1 MGPVNIKAYVGA
13 FGTPS
18 EQVCIREEAKK
29 ELKAGDVEVRMRLTP
44 VNPSDLIPIYGR
56 YAHRVTLPLVPGYE
70 GVGVVERIGAGVGRA
85 VIGKRVLPLRG
96 GGTWQ
101 SLVHAPAALAVPVP
115 ENVSDETAAQM
126 YINPVTAYVLLTE
139 KLKIFSGGVLVIN
152 AANSVMGRLLIQL
165 ASRMNIRVVGL
176 VRRKAVINEL
186 MQLGAEKIIA
196 AGEGEEE
203 RRLTEGMQGEK
214 AEAAVDMIGGEAGT
228 ALARTVKP
236 DKTLLALG
244 LLSGKPLDWPY
255 ITETL
260 GVKGAMFHLRHWNAS
275 VSDARFQ
282 QVFQTLF
289 QMVESGQIVVP
300 HARHTYPLV
309 QVRQALQDYES
320 ERFSGGGKIM
330 LARP

>member
-1 MGPVNIKAYVGA
+1 MKYISMKAHVGA

-18 EQVCIREEAKK
+18 EQVCIREEAKE
-29 ELKAGDVEVRMRLTP
+29 ELKAGDVEVRMRLAP
-44 VNPSDLIPIYGR
+44 VNPSDVIPIYGR
-56 YAHRVTLPLVPGYE
+56 YAHRITLPLVPGYE
-70 GVGVVERIGAGVGRA
+70 GIGVVERIGKGVSRA

-96 GGTWQ
+96 EGTWQ
-101 SLVHAPAALAVPVP
+101 SLVHSPAALAVPVP
-115 ENVSDETAAQM
+115 DSLSDETAAQM
-126 YINPVTAYVLLTE
+126 YINPATAYILLTE
-139 KLKIFSGGVLVIN
+139 KLKVPSGGMLVIN

-186 MQLGAEKIIA
+186 IQLGAEKVVE

-203 RRLTEGMQGEK
+203 RRLTSALRGEK

-228 ALARTVKP
+228 ALARSVKP
-236 DKTLLALG
+236 GKTLVALG

-260 GVKGAMFHLRHWNAS
+260 GVRGKMFHLRHWNAS
-275 VSDARFQ
+275 VSNERFQ

-289 QMVESGQIVVP
+289 HMVESGQLVVP

-309 QVRQALQDYES
+309 QIRQALQDYES
-320 ERFSGGGKIM
+320 GRFSGSGKIM
-330 LARP
+330 LGRP